1 MANKK
6 LKGKI
11 HKPLSVDELVN
22 GKGYVKLSDYTYA
35 AQRQMLVSLNR
46 ESNKRLQEISKAIN
60 KGKLPKSVLTE
71 NTELSRIGK
80 RGKDYKILAHKRFT
94 LGKKSATTNALKTEM
109 EEQIKERVAFLRQP
123 TSSTTGIKEYYGTRQ
138 QQLLEVYNSL
148 FGTDKKRLTLAE
160 SQQFGSLLNTA
171 RSLELIAS
179 NGEIYTHDGMT
190 TVENLS
196 NKKSYKSFKDWM
208 SALEEDI
215 VLEKK
220 RRAATSSDSAKELM
234 TELGGGTHKPL

>member
-11 HKPLSVDELVN
+11 HKPLSVNELVN

-35 AQRQMLVSLNR
+35 AQRQMLVALNR

-80 RGKDYKILAHKRFT
+80 RGKDYKILARQRFT

-109 EEQIKERVAFLRQP
+109 EEQIRARVSFLRQK
-123 TSSTTGIKEYYGTRQ
+123 TSSTTGLKEYNDTRQ
-138 QQLLEVYNSL
+138 QQLLEVYNDL
-148 FGTDKKRLTLAE
+148 FGTSKKRLTFEE
-160 SQQFGSLLNTA
+160 SQQFGKLLDKA

-179 NGEIYTHDGMT
+179 NGEIYTHEGMT

-196 NKKSYKSFKDWM
+196 NKKSYKSFNDWM
-208 SALEEDI
+208 SALEKDI
-215 VLEKK
+215 ELEEN
-220 RRAATSSDSAKELM
+220 RRYATSSDNAKQLM
-234 TELGGGTHKPL
+234 TQLGGGKHKPL

>member
-1 MANKK
+1 MSNKK

-11 HKPLSVDELVN
+11 HKPLSVEDLVN

-71 NTELSRIGK
+71 NTELRRIGK
-80 RGKDYKILAHKRFT
+80 RGKNYQILAHKRFT
-94 LGKKSATTNALKTEM
+94 LSKKSATTNALKTEM
-109 EEQIKERVAFLRQP
+109 EEQIKERVLFLRQQ

-138 QQLLEVYNSL
+138 KQLLEVYNSL
-148 FGTDKKRLTLAE
+148 FGTSKKRLTLGE
-160 SQQFGSLLNTA
+160 SQQFGKLLDTA

-215 VLEKK
+215 WLEKK

-234 TELGGGTHKPL
+234 TELGGGKHKPL